1 MLLTNVLRR
10 VLRRSTSPRR
20 RYAYRNPARQGRA
33 KQARLE
39 LESLEYRLVPAGQV
53 LFYNAPDG
61 VVVTGSVDAAG
72 TFTQQQ
78 AYGFSDWTHIVGVGG
93 GEVLFYNSPDSV
105 AVTGNVDAAGTFTQ
119 QQAYGFSAWTHIVG
133 VDPFG
138 GVGGGG
144 GAGQPSGPEH
154 LPAILDPWSGP
165 FVLSDEGVLS
175 YQDARHTPAPEVASS
190 GRAEALL
197 GGPQFQK
204 AWGEEFQLRIQH
216 SHASTPQQGFLDESA
231 LAVWFSLADDHT
243 RR

>member
-1 MLLTNVLRR
+1 MFLTNVLSR
-10 VLRRSTSPRR
+10 LMHRSTSPRR
-20 RYAYRNPARQGRA
+20 RHLYGKPARQGRA

-78 AYGFSDWTHIVGVGG
+78 AYGFS
-93 GEVLFYNSPDSV
+93 
-105 AVTGNVDAAGTFTQ
+105 
-119 QQAYGFSAWTHIVG
+119 AWTHIVG

-144 GAGQPSGPEH
+144 GAGQPSGPGH
-154 LPAILDPWSGP
+154 LPAILAPWSGP
-165 FVLSDEGVLS
+165 SVLSDEGVLS
-175 YQDARHTPAPEVASS
+175 YQNARHTPAPEVASS
-190 GRAEALL
+190 GGAEALF

-231 LAVWFSLADDHT
+231 LAVWFSLEDDHT
-243 RR
+243 QR